1 MIFDGHAHL
10 FHPKVISNVQ
20 KKGEMVKLLGL
31 QAEGAEQRVGAVIL
45 ENELRAAGV
54 EGCLVLPTAQAD
66 EVGRVNEGF
75 YRGVEKFPLLHPAG
89 TLHPGYGENREELIK
104 FISRK
109 IRAIKMCSFSQKF
122 ALDDSKTLDL
132 FELIS
137 WFNQTQKSGFFVIL
151 DTFSRADTFFGTP
164 PAHNTTP
171 PLLAELVKRFP
182 DVNFIGAHMG
192 GLSAPFEEIRTHLTS
207 MDNLFLDTSNAAH
220 VLKEEEF
227 ICLLKAHGPE
237 HIIFGTDWPWFTH
250 PQEMELQNRLF
261 DKAGYAKAQRQRVF
275 SNNMTRLLGMA
286 RE

>member
-20 KKGEMVKLLGL
+20 KKGEVVKLLGL
-31 QAEGAEQRVGAVIL
+31 QTEGAEQRVGAPIL

-54 EGCLVLPTAQAD
+54 GGCLVLPTAQSD
-66 EVGRVNEGF
+66 EVGRVNGAFFRE
-75 YRGVEKFPLLHPAG
+75 VEKFPLLHPAG
-89 TLHPGYGENREELIK
+89 TLHPGYGKKREALVK

-122 ALDDSKTLDL
+122 ALDDPKTLDL

-137 WFNQTQKSGFFVIL
+137 QVNQTQKSGFFVIL

-164 PAHNTTP
+164 PGHNTTP
-171 PLLAELVKRFP
+171 PRLAELVKRFP

-192 GLSAPFEEIRTHLTS
+192 GLSAPFKEIRTHLTPR
-207 MDNLFLDTSNAAH
+207 DNLFLDTSNAAH

-227 ICLLKAHGPE
+227 IFLLKAHGPE

-250 PQEMELQNRLF
+250 PQEIELQNRLF
-261 DKAGYAKAQRQRVF
+261 EKAGYSKAQRQGVF
-275 SNNMTRLLGMA
+275 SENIIRLLGMT